1 LNPLK
6 ARLSCSGVF
15 REESLRAVQFFIPVL
30 KGQKVGMNLGF
41 LRTLLRRKA
50 TDERVAEAFRNEI
63 AKRS

>member
-1 LNPLK
+1 M
-6 ARLSCSGVF
+6 
-15 REESLRAVQFFIPVL
+15 L